1 MIKFKI
7 IDQLI
12 SITISTILMLFIP
25 FNVNA
30 ENESIL
36 EEVNRTGLLKVGIR
50 SDAIPF
56 GYRNN
61 NGELQGICFDLVALI
76 REKLSQK
83 IDRNI
88 ITVTVVISS
97 LQNRFSIVEDKV
109 VHLECGPNTIR
120 ALDDDKVIFSDVF
133 FISGIQF
140 ITRQDN
146 ASKFL
151 NSDGK
156 NLTIGLLLFT
166 NTETLIKE
174 KYPQAQFQLFQG
186 IKGTQR
192 ALQALRQGRID
203 GFANDG
209 ILLIGE
215 SLAQQILI
223 GNNQEYVLIPQPPFT
238 CEKYGLILP
247 NNDPNWENF
256 VNSVLNSQEK
266 KQVINNWFNTINNDS
281 LSNQEN
287 CN

>member
-36 EEVNRTGLLKVGIR
+36 EEINRTGLLKVGIR

-156 NLTIGLLLFT
+156 NLTIGLLRFT

-186 IKGTQR
+186 VRGTQR

-215 SLAQQILI
+215 SLAQQIFI

-247 NNDPNWENF
+247 KNESNWENF

-266 KQVINNWFNTINNDS
+266 KQVINNWFNTINNES

>member
-174 KYPQAQFQLFQG
+174 KYPQAKFQLFQG